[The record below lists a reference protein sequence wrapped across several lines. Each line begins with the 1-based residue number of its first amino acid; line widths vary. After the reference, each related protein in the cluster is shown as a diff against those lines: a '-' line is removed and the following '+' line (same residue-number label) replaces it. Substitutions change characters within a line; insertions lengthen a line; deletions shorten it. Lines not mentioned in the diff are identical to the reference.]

1 MELQSSAGGGT
12 CVIMRGPKCFIGG
25 NYMEVLSVWTLD
37 VSGSPFAGTTPE
49 AVNDVV
55 ILCSAL

>member
-1 MELQSSAGGGT
+1 
-12 CVIMRGPKCFIGG
+12 MRAPKCFIGD

-49 AVNDVV
+49 AVNDAV